1 MEQGKFST
9 YITDSKHIF
18 VGRERRTRHAKPVAG
33 VSKYGGQTGK
43 CNLQGLELPG
53 NIRQDLE
60 AFGNHGIARG
70 TWSSYTTAKKMLEQ
84 CCRENSITF
93 DWPVSEKTILV
104 FVHWLL
110 KVRKVGGSTVESYL
124 AGIRCAHIAKGLP
137 APQVRTDLVNL
148 IIRGKKNLQA
158 AERRAANTQSRQ
170 PVTQDILAL
179 LKARLRVWDAPAVDR
194 RLVWAVAT
202 VCFHGA
208 FRLGELL
215 CKSERVFDP
224 QYVLLDKDMDIDMQY
239 RVNKSKGVLRL
250 RLKSPKEDKMNRSL
264 IVDVF
269 GSGSNLCP
277 VKALKSWLDAG
288 VEREAEGPL
297 FCLSSGAP
305 LTPKKFI
312 QIVRSQLKGYLEDEN
327 TIAGHSFRIG
337 LASMLASLGYSE
349 TDIKAMG
356 RWSSRAW
363 LEYVK
368 HPRTLRI
375 AVARNVGLD

>member
-1 MEQGKFST
+1 MQG
-9 YITDSKHIF
+9 IDL
-18 VGRERRTRHAKPVAG
+18 PV
-33 VSKYGGQTGK
+33 
-43 CNLQGLELPG
+43 

-60 AFGNHGIARG
+60 VFGNHGIARG
-70 TWSSYTTAKKMLEQ
+70 TWSSYNTAMKMLKQ
-84 CCRENSITF
+84 CCVENSINL
-93 DWPVSEKTILV
+93 DWPVAEKTILL

-110 KVRKVGGSTVESYL
+110 KIRKVGGSTVESYL

-137 APQVRTDLVNL
+137 TPQIRTDLINL

-158 AERRAANTQSRQ
+158 AERRATNTQMRR

-179 LKARLRVWDAPAVDR
+179 LKARLRVWNAPTTDR
-194 RLVWAVAT
+194 KLVWAVAT

-224 QYVLLDKDMDIDMQY
+224 QYVLLDRDMDIDTHYQ
-239 RVNKSKGVLRL
+239 VEQSKGVLRL

-269 GSGSNLCP
+269 GTGSNLCP
-277 VKALKSWLDAG
+277 VKALKSWLDTG
-288 VEREAEGPL
+288 VERDADRPL
-297 FCLSSGAP
+297 FCLSSGQP
-305 LTPKKFI
+305 LTPRKFI
-312 QIVRSQLKGYLEDEN
+312 QVVRSQLKGYLDDEN